1 MRTEHDA
8 AVMDAEKRAIEHAMQ
23 AEMRRWL
30 RMPEW
35 TTRQQLALACRIL
48 AREEHVSG
56 LAGQVTAQAEAG
68 GYWTLPLGLGFDEAR
83 ASNLIRVDETLGLL
97 EGEGMPNPAVRFHLW
112 IYRRR
117 ADVRAIV
124 HTHPPFC
131 NALSL
136 IGTPLTV
143 AHMDSAMLYEDCAYL
158 AEWPGVPVADV
169 EGELI
174 SSALGAKRAILLAH
188 HGQLATG
195 ASVAEATYLAVNL
208 ERAARM
214 QVRAMAAGTIRAVDP
229 QHARGAHDFL
239 LKPEIVAAS
248 FHHLARRE
256 LREDEGCLR

>member
-1 MRTEHDA
+1 MTA
-8 AVMDAEKRAIEHAMQ
+8 QKRAIEQAMQ

-30 RMPEW
+30 RLPDW
-35 TTRQQLALACRIL
+35 TARQQLALACRIL
-48 AREEHVSG
+48 AREDHVSG
-56 LAGQVTAQAEAG
+56 LAGQVTARAENG

-83 ASNLIRVDETLGLL
+83 AGNLIRVDEALHLL

-117 ADVRAIV
+117 KDVAAVV

-136 IGTPLTV
+136 IGTPLVV

-158 AEWPGVPVADV
+158 AAWPGVPVADV

-174 SSALGAKRAILLAH
+174 SDALGEKRTILLAH
-188 HGQLATG
+188 HGQLAAG
-195 ASVAEATYLAVNL
+195 ASIAEATYLAVNL

-214 QVRAMAAGTIRAVDP
+214 QVRAMAAGKIRDVDP
-229 QHARGAHDFL
+229 RHAREAHDFL
-239 LKPEIVAAS
+239 LKPEIVDAS
-248 FHHLARRE
+248 FHHLARRA
-256 LREDEGCLR
+256 LRESDDCLR

>member
-1 MRTEHDA
+1 
-8 AVMDAEKRAIEHAMQ
+8 MDGEKRAIELAMQ

-35 TTRQQLALACRIL
+35 STRQQLALACRIL
-48 AREEHVSG
+48 AREDHVSG
-56 LAGQVTAQAEAG
+56 LAGQVTARAEIG

-83 ASNLIRVDETLGLL
+83 ATNLIRIDADLRLL

-112 IYRRR
+112 IYRQRT
-117 ADVRAIV
+117 DVAAVV

-136 IGTPLTV
+136 IGTPLIV

-174 SSALGAKRAILLAH
+174 SEALGAKRTILLAH

-195 ASVAEATYLAVNL
+195 ASIAEATYLAVNL

-214 QVRAMAAGTIRAVDP
+214 QVRAMAAGTIRDVDP
-229 QHARGAHDFL
+229 QHARDAHDFL
-239 LKPEIVAAS
+239 LKPEIVEAS

-256 LREDEGCLR
+256 LREGDDCLR

>member
-1 MRTEHDA
+1 MEIN
-8 AVMDAEKRAIEHAMQ
+8 KREIENGMQ
-23 AEMRRWL
+23 ADMRRWL
-30 RMPEW
+30 RMPAW
-35 TTRQQLALACRIL
+35 SARQQLALACRIL
-48 AREEHVSG
+48 AREDHVSG
-56 LAGQVTAQAEAG
+56 LAGQVTTRAEAG
-68 GYWTLPLGLGFDEAR
+68 GYWTLPLGLGFDEAC
-83 ASNLIRVDETLGLL
+83 AANMIRVDENLRLL

-112 IYRRR
+112 IYRCRP
-117 ADVRAIV
+117 DVAAVV

-136 IGTPLTV
+136 IGAPLVV

-174 SSALGAKRAILLAH
+174 ASALGTKRTILLAH

-195 ASVAEATYLAVNL
+195 AGIAEATYLAVNL

-214 QVRAMAAGTIRAVDP
+214 QLRAMAAGTIRAVDP
-229 QHARGAHDFL
+229 DHARGAHDFL
-239 LKPEIVAAS
+239 LKPEIVDAS

-256 LREDEGCLR
+256 LREGEACLQ